1 MRGVPARHRS
11 HTDHHAPSWHGGS
24 FGPVGAA
31 FDPAGHGAGRAG
43 DGYVGGEAVALVAP
57 APMRAAVA
65 LASSLLVGIGVFLPW
80 QIVHFEDQRRSF
92 RGWNL
97 AAGDARACVVF
108 ALIGLVAAWS
118 LTTVRGIWTAL
129 FGRLALLAAGGAAV
143 GVAALE
149 AVRLGDRLQFPG
161 LRSRPG
167 FGLVVVGVGALGLIG
182 AGAWAAWRPA
192 PGVEVPGPGSRHEGS
207 PPERPD

>member
-1 MRGVPARHRS
+1 MRGVPARRRP
-11 HTDHHAPSWHGGS
+11 HTDHRAPGWHGGN
-24 FGPVGAA
+24 FGQVGAA

-108 ALIGLVAAWS
+108 APVS
-118 LTTVRGIWTAL
+118 YTHLTLPTN
-129 FGRLALLAAGGAAV
+129 
-143 GVAALE
+143 
-149 AVRLGDRLQFPG
+149 
-161 LRSRPG
+161 
-167 FGLVVVGVGALGLIG
+167 
-182 AGAWAAWRPA
+182 
-192 PGVEVPGPGSRHEGS
+192 
-207 PPERPD
+207 